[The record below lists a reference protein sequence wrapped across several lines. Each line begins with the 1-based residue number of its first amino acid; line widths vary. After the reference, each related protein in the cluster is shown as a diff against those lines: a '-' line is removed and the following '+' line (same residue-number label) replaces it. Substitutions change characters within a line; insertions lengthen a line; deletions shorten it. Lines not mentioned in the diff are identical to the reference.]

1 MIWLYAE
8 ILQKDRD
15 FIHFFEM
22 GTECKICVKDGWLC
36 PTHSFSNSSSTENL
50 VEIGHFSD
58 VNESSEQRRDGDVC
72 YAMLCKST
80 LEVNDP
86 LETYDT
92 D

>member
-1 MIWLYAE
+1 MQDLRKRWLT
-8 ILQKDRD
+8 L
-15 FIHFFEM
+15 HNSFFH
-22 GTECKICVKDGWLC
+22 K
-36 PTHSFSNSSSTENL
+36 FSSTENL

-58 VNESSEQRRDGDVC
+58 VNESSEQGRDEDVC

>member
-22 GTECKICVKDGWLC
+22 GTVCKICVKDGWLF

-72 YAMLCKST
+72 YAM
-80 LEVNDP
+80 
-86 LETYDT
+86 
-92 D
+92 

>member
-1 MIWLYAE
+1 MQDKSQRNGQLFA
-8 ILQKDRD
+8 
-15 FIHFFEM
+15 
-22 GTECKICVKDGWLC
+22 
-36 PTHSFSNSSSTENL
+36 THSFTNSSSTENL

-72 YAMLCKST
+72 YAILCKST